1 VHSASDI
8 FIERVIKMKKRFLAL
23 LLVLCM
29 VMSLLSVT
37 AWADDQT
44 ITEVTDVA
52 TLKSAI
58 AEGGSIKLGANIET
72 SETFEVNKNVTIDLN
87 GFTIKGNDIRA
98 IQVIAGKLTLTGTGT
113 VTSVGSVLYNSSVIR
128 VGDDTATGNAE
139 LYIDENVTIE
149 APACYGVTI
158 FGSATTETLTVAGK
172 IHATG
177 DHDKQNSAT
186 KSTDQCAISGNGSSA
201 YGGTTITIK
210 STAEVTAKTDAAI
223 YHPQSGTLTIE
234 GGTISGTTGIEA
246 KAGEATITVTGN
258 PTIEATAKTTSHMS
272 YSDGTSTQ
280 GYAIAVVE
288 NSAYAGSAKVTI
300 NSGSYTGPVAVV
312 ADDTVSE
319 DVKGSLVING
329 GTFDDLSAL
338 DYLGTK
344 ANVSIDLAADATKN
358 ITIPADA
365 TVALN
370 LGNYTINPADATKNT
385 IITNGTLTIS
395 SGPNGKVT
403 AGTEKQALRVEA
415 ATTTVNGGTFE
426 GKYGAV
432 VTGTGILDV
441 ASGTFKGTNVGIQ
454 AQNGGTLEV
463 SRGTIEG
470 GGAGVVCYNGDKNA
484 TTTVNISGGTVTGT
498 GTSAHGMIVQG
509 CTTGTGR
516 TETKA
521 TATVSGSAE
530 ISGESCGV
538 FIAGYG
544 ATLNVKSGSVSGKSY
559 GISGNGTKNSTTD
572 YSGTVINI
580 IGGNIQETGSNGG
593 GAIYHPQNG
602 TLTISGD
609 PVITGENGIEL
620 CSGEGVIANISGGSI
635 SATGSDERATKTGD
649 GYIADGAALSIVNRS
664 YPGGIPKMTI
674 TGGSFSSVSGAA
686 VKAYTWS
693 KNSDGKYVASEW
705 KEADQYLK
713 ISGGIYSSSDIPCVV
728 SGYSIIKNPDTTT
741 NTTYPYEVGVKATSV
756 SLPAT
761 AEVTYGQSLKL
772 DANEQPTNA
781 THKVTWTSSNTNVA
795 TVDQNGNIT
804 TKQAGETTITAS
816 VGDNEVTPAEC
827 KLTVNKANVT
837 SLKLT
842 PSTTS
847 LEGGG
852 TVTMT
857 VAVEPTAADV
867 EVTCSDTSITVT
879 NNGNGTFTATLPNAT
894 VQYTFTAAVK
904 STDPCYQGSVSLP
917 VSVTRYV
924 AATTSASTST
934 SNKTDKTD
942 DKTDDTATTLPTET
956 GDVANT
962 QVAPEV
968 VSVETVTDAETG
980 TVTTTTEKSDGST
993 TVVEEKTDGTVT
1005 TTDTSAEGAVKVV
1018 EKTTDGTVT
1027 TTDTAVNGVETYTK
1041 EVPGEQ
1047 IKATVTIPEEVES
1060 AVVTIPVSGELT
1072 SGMVAMDAD
1081 TGEIIMLSAL
1091 TEDGLSLKL
1100 DGSRNIV
1107 IVDNSKSFTDVAAD
1121 NWAADGVSF
1130 ASSRGILI
1138 GTGENTFAPDA
1149 TLDRR
1154 TALTG
1159 LARLAGIDTTGGD
1172 TWYEQAV
1179 EWAKETG
1186 ISDGSNLEG
1195 DLPREQLATLLYR
1208 AAGSP
1213 EVDSSDVRYTD
1224 ADQISSYATDAI
1236 AWATENGI
1244 MTGNP
1249 DGSVNPNGT
1258 ANRAQYSTML
1268 SRYAAYQMNH

>member
-1 VHSASDI
+1 VSDI

-37 AWADDQT
+37 AWASGEATKVSTADALKDAVANGGNIQLT
-44 ITEVTDVA
+44 EDITVTAQLEVTKD
-52 TLKSAI
+52 T
-58 AEGGSIKLGANIET
+58 
-72 SETFEVNKNVTIDLN
+72 TIDLN
-87 GFTIKGNDIRA
+87 RHTITGDGVRA
-98 IQVIAGKLTLTGTGT
+98 IHVAGGKLTLTGTGT

-186 KSTDQCAISGNGSSA
+186 KSTDQCAISGNGDSK
-201 YGGTTITIK
+201 YKNDTTITIK
-210 STAEVTAKTDAAI
+210 STAEVTAVTDAAI
-223 YHPQSGTLTIE
+223 YHPQSGKLIIE

-246 KAGEATITVTGN
+246 KAGETEIEVTGN
-258 PTIEATAKTTSHMS
+258 PTIKATKETTSHMP
-272 YSDGTSTQ
+272 YGDGTSTQ

-300 NSGSYTGPVAVV
+300 NSGNYTGPVAVV
-312 ADDTVSE
+312 ADNTVSE
-319 DVKGSLVING
+319 NAKGSLVING
-329 GTFDDLSAL
+329 GTFDDVSAL
-338 DYLGTK
+338 NYLADN
-344 ANVSIDLAADATKN
+344 ANVVVDLKNKTVEYTTADCDSEGYIAVN
-358 ITIPADA
+358 SANA
-365 TVALN
+365 TVEIKN
-370 LGNYTINPADATKNT
+370 GTIRSPKRGIKWNAGKLTLTNVTMTAVERTIGIYKGGEVTVDADSVLTTTQTSGDCDVGIIAYYGKNT
-385 IITNGTLTIS
+385 TGSETTHPVLNVYGSVINKGSEAAISTNGTDKTKPVINVYDGAVITSENALAMYI
-395 SGPNGKVT
+395 PNCG
-403 AGTEKQALRVEA
+403 
-415 ATTTVNGGTFE
+415 TVNIYGGDI
-426 GKYGAV
+426 
-432 VTGTGILDV
+432 TGVGSAIGFKN
-441 ASGTFKGTNVGIQ
+441 GTLNIE
-454 AQNGGTLEV
+454 GGTLIATGE
-463 SRGTIEG
+463 STTPPEG
-470 GGAGVVCYNGDKNA
+470 YSNGINPSGAAIQLEDNDAYYYADSEHVGQI
-484 TTTVNISGGTVTGT
+484 TVNITGGTIISQNSYAIYEYIGMQKNKDGTVTALASDSRVKSLSISGN
-498 GTSAHGMIVQG
+498 
-509 CTTGTGR
+509 TTKISGKLGIIGVSN
-516 TETKA
+516 ELANKQTKA
-521 TATVSGSAE
+521 TTGKE
-530 ISGESCGV
+530 I
-538 FIAGYG
+538 
-544 ATLNVKSGSVSGKSY
+544 
-559 GISGNGTKNSTTD
+559 
-572 YSGTVINI
+572 
-580 IGGNIQETGSNGG
+580 IQ
-593 GAIYHPQNG
+593 
-602 TLTISGD
+602 
-609 PVITGENGIEL
+609 V
-620 CSGEGVIANISGGSI
+620 
-635 SATGSDERATKTGD
+635 
-649 GYIADGAALSIVNRS
+649 
-664 YPGGIPKMTI
+664 
-674 TGGSFSSVSGAA
+674 
-686 VKAYTWS
+686 
-693 KNSDGKYVASEW
+693 
-705 KEADQYLK
+705 
-713 ISGGIYSSSDIPCVV
+713 SGGIFSAEVPTAYIVTGSTNLD
-728 SGYSIIKNPDTTT
+728 NPDTTT
-741 NTTYPYEVGVKATSV
+741 NTTYPVKVGVKTTSLTLDA
-756 SLPAT
+756 SAT
-761 AEVTYGQSLKL
+761 ATYGTDLTLSYS
-772 DANEQPTNA
+772 AEPTDHTNPIE
-781 THKVTWTSSNTNVA
+781 WSSSDPSIA
-795 TVDQNGNIT
+795 TVSNGVVHPL
-804 TKQAGETTITAS
+804 KAGTVTITAK
-816 VGDNEVTPAEC
+816 VDDITKTCVV
-827 KLTVNKANVT
+827 TVNKANVS

-867 EVTCSDTSITVT
+867 EVTCSDSSITVSK
-879 NNGNGTFTATLPNAT
+879 NSDGTFTATLPNAT

-904 STDPCYQGSVSLP
+904 STDPCYQGSVTLP

-1100 DGSRNIV
+1100 DSSRNIV

-1159 LARLAGIDTTGGD
+1159 LARLAGVDTTGGD

>member
-1 VHSASDI
+1 
-8 FIERVIKMKKRFLAL
+8 
-23 LLVLCM
+23 M
-29 VMSLLSVT
+29 VFSLLSVT
-37 AWADDQT
+37 AWADEAVNVAK
-44 ITEVTDVA
+44 IEGGESYA
-52 TLKSAI
+52 TLNEAI
-58 AEGGSIKLGANIET
+58 EKAESGA
-72 SETFEVNKNVTIDLN
+72 
-87 GFTIKGNDIRA
+87 
-98 IQVIAGKLTLTGTGT
+98 VITLLDNLT
-113 VTSVGSVLYNSSVIR
+113 VTSSL
-128 VGDDTATGNAE
+128 T
-139 LYIDENVTIE
+139 IDEGKNIVLDLGGKTM
-149 APACYGVTI
+149 
-158 FGSATTETLTVAGK
+158 TLASGARQADAVK
-172 IHATG
+172 VEENPTG
-177 DHDKQNSAT
+177 MKL
-186 KSTDQCAISGNGSSA
+186 
-201 YGGTTITIK
+201 GGFMLNK
-210 STAEVTAKTDAAI
+210 
-223 YHPQSGTLTIE
+223 GTLTIQNGTITDTTTSSGAYIVLNTGTLTLANSVKITALNRCALGNYKGTVNTE
-234 GGTISGTTGIEA
+234 ANFSSTKSDINMIETYGGTVKMTG
-246 KAGEATITVTGN
+246 GSITNTAYGSTGV
-258 PTIEATAKTTSHMS
+258 I
-272 YSDGTSTQ
+272 
-280 GYAIAVVE
+280 VF
-288 NSAYAGSAKVTI
+288 NSAYATSVTT
-300 NSGSYTGPVAVV
+300 SQDAAV
-312 ADDTVSE
+312 
-319 DVKGSLVING
+319 
-329 GTFDDLSAL
+329 
-338 DYLGTK
+338 Y
-344 ANVSIDLAADATKN
+344 
-358 ITIPADA
+358 
-365 TVALN
+365 
-370 LGNYTINPADATKNT
+370 
-385 IITNGTLTIS
+385 
-395 SGPNGKVT
+395 
-403 AGTEKQALRVEA
+403 
-415 ATTTVNGGTFE
+415 
-426 GKYGAV
+426 
-432 VTGTGILDV
+432 
-441 ASGTFKGTNVGIQ
+441 
-454 AQNGGTLEV
+454 
-463 SRGTIEG
+463 
-470 GGAGVVCYNGDKNA
+470 
-484 TTTVNISGGTVTGT
+484 
-498 GTSAHGMIVQG
+498 
-509 CTTGTGR
+509 
-516 TETKA
+516 
-521 TATVSGSAE
+521 
-530 ISGESCGV
+530 
-538 FIAGYG
+538 
-544 ATLNVKSGSVSGKSY
+544 
-559 GISGNGTKNSTTD
+559 
-572 YSGTVINI
+572 
-580 IGGNIQETGSNGG
+580 
-593 GAIYHPQNG
+593 
-602 TLTISGD
+602 
-609 PVITGENGIEL
+609 
-620 CSGEGVIANISGGSI
+620 ISGGSI
-635 SATGSDERATKTGD
+635 TTNLYPVSTNNVRSGKSSVTITDATLTAARTGIYWPSAGTLTLGTNSSNGPSITATTPVEICCGTLVVNSGTYTSTYKGTVSWTSESLIYRTSGSTGTGYRNDSGAKGPADALTIVANRAGSVNSGYDDTELCVTINGGEFISPSCYGVRYLDCNYVGSGNPTGK
-649 GYIADGAALSIVNRS
+649 YISGLQGASI
-664 YPGGIPKMTI
+664 TI
-674 TGGSFSSVSGAA
+674 TGGTFNGSLGALDLETATDNKAVGCVSGGTFSKEIAA
-686 VKAYTWS
+686 TYLADTYVCKQ
-693 KNSDGKYVASEW
+693 SDSNYIVYAPATS
-705 KEADQYLK
+705 LK
-713 ISGGIYSSSDIPCVV
+713 INEEETEVAYAANKTIQL
-728 SGYSIIKNPDTTT
+728 TTT
-741 NTTYPYEVGVKATSV
+741 TT
-756 SLPAT
+756 PAT
-761 AEVTYGQSLKL
+761 I
-772 DANEQPTNA
+772 TNSIA
-781 THKVTWTSSNTNVA
+781 WASDNTDVA
-795 TVDQNGNIT
+795 TVSNNGKVT
-804 TKQAGETTITAS
+804 LKKAGTANITAS
-816 VGDNEVTPAEC
+816 VDGLTATYQ
-827 KLTVNKANVT
+827 LTVTKGNVS

-867 EVTCSDTSITVT
+867 EVTCSDTSITVSK
-879 NNGNGTFTATLPNAT
+879 NSDGTFTATLPNAT

-904 STDPCYQGSVSLP
+904 STDPCYQGSVTLP

-1100 DGSRNIV
+1100 DSSRNIV

-1195 DLPREQLATLLYR
+1195 NLPREQLATLLYR